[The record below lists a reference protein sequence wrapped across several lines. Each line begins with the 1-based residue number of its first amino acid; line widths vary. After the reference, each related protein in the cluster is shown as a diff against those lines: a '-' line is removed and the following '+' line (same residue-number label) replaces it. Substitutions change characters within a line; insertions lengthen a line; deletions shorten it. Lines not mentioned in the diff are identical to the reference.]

1 MAITIS
7 GDGSITGLAVGGLPD
22 GTVDNDTITG
32 GKSIADVPAWVQ
44 EEVAKV
50 LFAEQLQA
58 YKVATAR
65 LEAYVLAD
73 GRVELTEMQDTRIRS

>member
-44 EEVAKV
+44 EEADKAV
-50 LFAEQLQA
+50 LQE
-58 YKVATAR
+58 T
-65 LEAYVLAD
+65 
-73 GRVELTEMQDTRIRS
+73 I